1 MNFNI
6 DFLAWR
12 KIALVLSSIFL
23 LVSLSSL
30 FLKELNWGLD
40 FTGGTLVELSYP
52 NEANIP
58 QIRQNLIQGGFEGAQ
73 VANFGS
79 SREVL
84 IKLPGTVSDSL
95 GSEIVSLLSTSNEGK
110 TVDLRRIEYVGPQI
124 GSELRDDGGT
134 AMLIALAFMMLYIAF
149 RFQSMFAGAAVIALV
164 HDVIIVV
171 GIFSLIQI
179 EFDLTVLA
187 ALLAVIGYSLNDTIV
202 VSDRIRENI
211 RSMDAESTEEIIN
224 TSLNQTLGRTLIT
237 SLTTLLV
244 LFSLFILGGEL
255 IKNFPDHYRHYSQ
268 KSFTYAGI
276 AQKNRNQLLWRDDM
290 FDGVKTGYTQSAG
303 YCLVGSAVKD
313 GMRLVAVVLDSED
326 NKRFNDVSNL
336 MVYGFRYFK
345 TEKLFTKKEPVK
357 SIEVIA
363 GKKDKVNVGL
373 PEDVILTLQ
382 KNQRDSL
389 KFEISTEST
398 ILAPIKSMD
407 KAGTIKVLDSDNNVL
422 YESDL
427 IYLES
432 VEEKGFFLR
441 LIAIIWNWIKS
452 LFS

>member
-1 MNFNI
+1 MNLNI
-6 DFLAWR
+6 DFLDWR

-255 IKNFPDHYRHYSQ
+255 IKNFALALIFGVIVGTYSSIYIAANALIMMGLTKDH
-268 KSFTYAGI
+268 
-276 AQKNRNQLLWRDDM
+276 
-290 FDGVKTGYTQSAG
+290 
-303 YCLVGSAVKD
+303 
-313 GMRLVAVVLDSED
+313 
-326 NKRFNDVSNL
+326 
-336 MVYGFRYFK
+336 
-345 TEKLFTKKEPVK
+345 
-357 SIEVIA
+357 
-363 GKKDKVNVGL
+363 
-373 PEDVILTLQ
+373 
-382 KNQRDSL
+382 L
-389 KFEISTEST
+389 K
-398 ILAPIKSMD
+398 
-407 KAGTIKVLDSDNNVL
+407 
-422 YESDL
+422 
-427 IYLES
+427 
-432 VEEKGFFLR
+432 VEEAENADDNPLP
-441 LIAIIWNWIKS
+441 
-452 LFS
+452 